1 MLSPKWD
8 ISYPSVKVND
18 HRGRGGGHV
27 VRAWAVDFCSDTV
40 CHWHYWTWQ
49 GCYTY
54 RTLSSAAVTACT
66 RPGQDQSQ
74 HGKERGSWSPT
85 LNWGT
90 TGNYWLL
97 GEGNS
102 VFFMN
107 VAPKRQPCSRR
118 LSYTQADIGSTKW
131 TPVFKKME
139 HVSLWYIWSH
149 NIWAFKWLSDFWNTL
164 KLAIIMKL
172 CI

>member
-1 MLSPKWD
+1 MSLTLLDMTGLLHIW
-8 ISYPSVKVND
+8 
-18 HRGRGGGHV
+18 
-27 VRAWAVDFCSDTV
+27 
-40 CHWHYWTWQ
+40 
-49 GCYTY
+49 
-54 RTLSSAAVTACT
+54 TLSSAAVTACT

-131 TPVFKKME
+131 TPVFKKIE

-164 KLAIIMKL
+164 LNWQLSWNYVYNYRINIVRIFNSLGKLGKGNMSCLNK
-172 CI
+172 

>member
-1 MLSPKWD
+1 MSLTLLDMTGLLHIW
-8 ISYPSVKVND
+8 
-18 HRGRGGGHV
+18 
-27 VRAWAVDFCSDTV
+27 
-40 CHWHYWTWQ
+40 
-49 GCYTY
+49 
-54 RTLSSAAVTACT
+54 TLSSAAVTACT

-74 HGKERGSWSPT
+74 HGKERGSWSPI

-164 KLAIIMKL
+164 LNWQLSWNYVYNNRINIVINSLGKLGKGNMPCLNK
-172 CI
+172 